1 MPGQLGP
8 AMNPSVASYAE
19 VPKRVS
25 EVQREVERG
34 NSVTKSLDSRIQ
46 LLVNRLNSVLRSV
59 AEEDANP
66 AQTRPVLVSHANA
79 LSNHNDQLEMMDS
92 YLASIL
98 DRLEL

>member
-1 MPGQLGP
+1 MPGQLGQT
-8 AMNPSVASYAE
+8 MNPSAAGYAE

-46 LLVNRLNSVLRSV
+46 LLGNRLNSVLRSV
-59 AEEDANP
+59 AEEGANP
-66 AQTRPVLVSHANA
+66 AQTRPVLVGHASA

-92 YLASIL
+92 YLSSIL